1 MGRSKRMHS
10 NQLEETAMHSAIRRM
25 RIVAGCLTLL
35 SGSELFAQDW
45 PQWRGPN
52 RDAIATGFKAPQTW
66 PKSLTQKWKVTVGN
80 GVATPALVGDKLYVF
95 ARRAGDEVIGCLD
108 ATTGKEEWADKY
120 AAKAANGAAA
130 SFPGPRSSPT
140 VVDGKVVTLGVQ
152 GTLSCLDAASGK
164 VLWRKTDSAEKP
176 PRFFTSC
183 SPIVVDGLCVVQL
196 GGENKG
202 GVVAYDLAGGDQK
215 WNWPGDGTA
224 YASPDLLTID
234 GVKMVV
240 ALTAKSLVGVGIAD
254 GKLLWQ
260 APFPVTGMGYNAAT
274 PIVSGQTVYI
284 SGSLRGMK
292 AFKVEKQGD
301 AYTAK
306 QVWANP
312 ELSVQFDTP
321 VLKNGLLFGISS
333 RNYLFCI
340 NAETGKQAWVERVR
354 GDRGYG
360 SVVDVGTVL
369 LALPTNGQLLVF
381 EPSEKFKKIAS
392 YKVADEGTYAYP
404 VATGNRIYI
413 KDFDSVTL
421 WTVD

>member
-1 MGRSKRMHS
+1 MRSASR
-10 NQLEETAMHSAIRRM
+10 QVGFL
-25 RIVAGCLTLL
+25 VGCLALL
-35 SGSELFAQDW
+35 EASGVFGQDW

-52 RDAIATGFKAPQTW
+52 RDAIATGFNAPQTW
-66 PKSLTQKWKVTVGN
+66 PKSLTKMWKVTVGD

-95 ARRAGDEVIGCLD
+95 ARRGDDEVTCCLD
-108 ATTGKEEWADKY
+108 ATTGKELWADKN
-120 AAKAANGAAA
+120 AAKAPSGPAAQ
-130 SFPGPRSSPT
+130 FPGPRSSPT
-140 VVDGKVVTLGVQ
+140 VADGKVVTLGVQ
-152 GTLSCLDAASGK
+152 GTLSCIDAASGK

-176 PRFFTSC
+176 PQFFTSC
-183 SPIVVDGLCVVQL
+183 SPIVVEGLCIVQL
-196 GGENKG
+196 GGEKKG
-202 GVVAYDLAGGDQK
+202 GIAAYDLGSGDEK

-224 YASPDLLTID
+224 YASPDLLTVD

-240 ALTAKSLVGVGIAD
+240 ALTAKSLVGVGVAD

-260 APFPVTGMGYNAAT
+260 TQFPVSGMGAYNAAT

-284 SGSLRGMK
+284 SGSLRGTK
-292 AFKVEKQGD
+292 AIKIEKQGD
-301 AYTAK
+301 SYAAK

-312 ELSVQFDTP
+312 QLSVQFDTP

-340 NAETGKQAWVERVR
+340 NAETGKQAWIERVR
-354 GDRGYG
+354 GEHGYG

-369 LALPTNGQLLVF
+369 LALPTSGQLTVF
-381 EPSEKFKKIAS
+381 VPAENFKQIAR

-404 VATGNRIYI
+404 VAAGNRIYI

-421 WTVD
+421 WTVE

>member
-1 MGRSKRMHS
+1 MRSASR
-10 NQLEETAMHSAIRRM
+10 QVGFL
-25 RIVAGCLTLL
+25 VGCLALL
-35 SGSELFAQDW
+35 EASGVFGQDW

-52 RDAIATGFKAPQTW
+52 RDAIATGFNAPQTW
-66 PKSLTQKWKVTVGN
+66 PKSLTKKWKVTVGD

-95 ARRAGDEVIGCLD
+95 ARRGDDEVTCCLD
-108 ATTGKEEWADKY
+108 ATTGKELWADKN
-120 AAKAANGAAA
+120 AAKAPSGPAAQ
-130 SFPGPRSSPT
+130 FPGPRSSPT
-140 VVDGKVVTLGVQ
+140 VADGKVVTLGVQ
-152 GTLSCLDAASGK
+152 GTLSCIDAASGK

-176 PRFFTSC
+176 PQFFTSC
-183 SPIVVDGLCVVQL
+183 SPIVVEGLCIVQL
-196 GGENKG
+196 GGEKKG
-202 GVVAYDLAGGDQK
+202 GIAAYDLGSGDEK

-224 YASPDLLTID
+224 YASPDLLTVD

-240 ALTAKSLVGVGIAD
+240 ALTAKSLVGVGVAD

-260 APFPVTGMGYNAAT
+260 TPFPVSGMGAYNAAT

-284 SGSLRGMK
+284 SGSLRGTK
-292 AFKVEKQGD
+292 AIKIEKQGD
-301 AYTAK
+301 SYAAK

-312 ELSVQFDTP
+312 QLSVQFDTP

-340 NAETGKQAWVERVR
+340 NAETGKQAWIERVR
-354 GDRGYG
+354 GEHGYG

-369 LALPTNGQLLVF
+369 LALPTSGQLTVF
-381 EPSEKFKKIAS
+381 EPAENFKQIAR

-404 VATGNRIYI
+404 VAAGNRIYI

-421 WTVD
+421 WTVE

>member
-1 MGRSKRMHS
+1 M
-10 NQLEETAMHSAIRRM
+10 TSAIRRVG
-25 RIVAGCLTLL
+25 IVVGCLALCGASQGL
-35 SGSELFAQDW
+35 AQDW

-52 RDAIATGFKAPQTW
+52 RDAIATGFKAPATW
-66 PKSLTQKWKVTVGN
+66 PKTLTKKWKVTVGD

-95 ARRAGDEVIGCLD
+95 ARRGDDEVASCLD
-108 ATTGKEEWADKY
+108 AMTGNELWADKQ
-120 AAKAANGAAA
+120 AAKAPSGPAAK
-130 SFPGPRSSPT
+130 FPGPRSSPT
-140 VVDGKVVTLGVQ
+140 VADGKVLTLGVQ
-152 GTLSCLDAASGK
+152 GTLSCFDATSGK

-183 SPIVVDGLCVVQL
+183 SPIIVEGLCIVQL

-202 GVVAYDLAGGDQK
+202 GIVAYDLASGGEK

-224 YASPDLLTID
+224 YASPDLLTVD

-240 ALTAKSLVGVGIAD
+240 ALTAKSLVGVGLAD

-260 APFPVTGMGYNAAT
+260 TPFAVSGMGYNAAT
-274 PIVSGQTVYI
+274 PIVSGNTVYI
-284 SGSLRGMK
+284 SGSLRGIK
-292 AFKVEKQGD
+292 ALKIEKQGD
-301 AYTAK
+301 SYAAK
-306 QVWANP
+306 ELWANP
-312 ELSVQFDTP
+312 QLSVQFDTP

-333 RNYLFCI
+333 RNFLFCI
-340 NAETGKQAWVERVR
+340 NAETGKPAWAAERVR

-369 LALPTNGQLLVF
+369 LALPTNGQLIVF
-381 EPSEKFKKIAS
+381 EPAEKFKKIAS

-404 VATGNRIYI
+404 IAAGNRIYI